1 MEVGTQVWKIQNSLE
16 HIWGHRRYVAA
27 RSRDPSLSSSL
38 TAWWFYWRIKSLQS
52 RSGPCVL
59 AKASS
64 QWTQA
69 VTLTTSIA
77 PLDPL
82 GSAVCSACGLKNLNT
97 FLSCIT
103 RFSRSRSSVTFAS
116 RSQSSKSRSCVL
128 GRGRK
133 LKIYIQQNSRKSKWE
148 NWGWSPFFDE
158 AKPTTLDQTSMNLC
172 HLQTLSCTPSP
183 ITGSCRKQ
191 MWWIS
196 ARRANPP

>member
-1 MEVGTQVWKIQNSLE
+1 MEVETQVWKIQNSLE
-16 HIWGHRRYVAA
+16 HIWRHRRYVAA

-52 RSGPCVL
+52 GSGPCVL

-77 PLDPL
+77 PL

-103 RFSRSRSSVTFAS
+103 RFSRSRSSVTFAL
-116 RSQSSKSRSCVL
+116 RSQFSKSRSCVL

-133 LKIYIQQNSRKSKWE
+133 RKIYIYIYSKIRE
-148 NWGWSPFFDE
+148 SPSEKIEVE
-158 AKPTTLDQTSMNLC
+158 ALSLTKPNRQ
-172 HLQTLSCTPSP
+172 
-183 ITGSCRKQ
+183 R
-191 MWWIS
+191 
-196 ARRANPP
+196 